1 MGEWL
6 VEQFPVWGI
15 PFQNWMVLVA
25 AIILVSVL
33 FVWLTQR

>member
-6 VEQFPVWGI
+6 AEQFLVWGI

-25 AIILVSVL
+25 AIVLVSVL
-33 FVWLTQR
+33 FVRLTQR